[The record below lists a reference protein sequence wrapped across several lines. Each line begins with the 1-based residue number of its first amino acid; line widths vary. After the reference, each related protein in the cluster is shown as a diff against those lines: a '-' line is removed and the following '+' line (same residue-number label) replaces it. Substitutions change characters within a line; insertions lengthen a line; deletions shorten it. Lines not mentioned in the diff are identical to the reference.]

1 MNGFGRNKVHRLA
14 RSSAQLQPRV
24 SEPWSWSCASALLS
38 SATCAGF
45 LMDTEWRTPKAALS
59 RRPGRRRSS
68 ATPLPGR
75 PPHPIPFN
83 PPDIRGG
90 EGSTAPSASAGRAPL
105 FSVSHPDQELSLG
118 RTAAQTSTPRLAL
131 VTRPPPTVTLSH
143 ALAHR
148 SALATGL
155 RLSSPHPTL
164 ISIYANL
171 FIIGAD
177 HSGP

>member
-1 MNGFGRNKVHRLA
+1 MTPGPVPKSAAGVRATRADRSPNDERVRPTKELLAKAGIASDLAPNGNKVHRLA
-14 RSSAQLQPRV
+14 RS
-24 SEPWSWSCASALLS
+24 ASALLS
-38 SATCAGF
+38 SAACAGF

-90 EGSTAPSASAGRAPL
+90 EGSAAPSASAGRAPL

-118 RTAAQTSTPRLAL
+118 LTAAQTSTPRLAL

-143 ALAHR
+143 ALAH
-148 SALATGL
+148 
-155 RLSSPHPTL
+155 
-164 ISIYANL
+164 
-171 FIIGAD
+171 
-177 HSGP
+177 